1 MKASLKKAEIKQTDE
16 INDEGLDKDN
26 VYTQINFL
34 VDQVKCKDDMIQEQA
49 KQLNEMKAQLKM

>member
-34 VDQVKCKDDMIQEQA
+34 VDQVKSKDDMIQEQA
-49 KQLNEMKAQLKM
+49 K